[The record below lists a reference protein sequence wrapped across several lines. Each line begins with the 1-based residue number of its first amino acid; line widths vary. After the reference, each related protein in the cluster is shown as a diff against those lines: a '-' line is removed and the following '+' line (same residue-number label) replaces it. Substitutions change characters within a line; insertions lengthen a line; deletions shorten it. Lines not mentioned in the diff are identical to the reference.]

1 MAPSTGSSGDSQPS
15 RRRRRGRRGSG
26 NSAGRSGT
34 AHGADGQAEPAGSQ
48 TGAPAGREAD
58 QQGTQ
63 PPAKSGRRSRRRRPG
78 RSGRRPQPDGPPAD
92 PPAGPGAKPDGQPA
106 GAPGAPAAG
115 RPAMPAPGSTGKPRA
130 ASRPHQGSAGNG
142 TNPSARDGK
151 ARTRGKYGKPGGRR
165 LRTVDE
171 TSAGGLVVDA
181 DRASAALIGR
191 LDRRGRLLWSL
202 PKGHIESGETPEQ
215 AAIREVAEETGIAGR
230 VLAPL
235 GTIDYWFVAEDRRVH
250 KTVHHFLME
259 AVGGELSDEDVE
271 VTEVAWVPLAE
282 LDGRLAYADERRLV
296 RLAADLLSET
306 A

>member
-1 MAPSTGSSGDSQPS
+1 MPPSTGHSGDSQPAHRRRRS
-15 RRRRRGRRGSG
+15 RRGSGSSGGRNGHTGRNPAAGNEGTRSTGGNDGTRGNDGTWRAPAADSTGALTPGNDTAATGDQQGRSGTRRRRR
-26 NSAGRSGT
+26 
-34 AHGADGQAEPAGSQ
+34 
-48 TGAPAGREAD
+48 
-58 QQGTQ
+58 
-63 PPAKSGRRSRRRRPG
+63 RRRPTHRTG
-78 RSGRRPQPDGPPAD
+78 QKADTATGTNHAAGGSETKTGKSGKS
-92 PPAGPGAKPDGQPA
+92 GAKF
-106 GAPGAPAAG
+106 
-115 RPAMPAPGSTGKPRA
+115 
-130 ASRPHQGSAGNG
+130 
-142 TNPSARDGK
+142 
-151 ARTRGKYGKPGGRR
+151 GKPGGRR

-171 TSAGGLVVDA
+171 TSAGGLVVDPG
-181 DRASAALIGR
+181 RASAALIGR

-271 VTEVAWVPLAE
+271 VTEVAWVPLGE

-296 RLAADLLSET
+296 RLANELLSES